1 MHEVGFQQI
10 KTYADFQETHR
21 VQDPDFFIHVAEK
34 LYTNEERP
42 YRPRWR

>member
-34 LYTNEERP
+34 LYANEERP